1 MARGRG
7 KGVSIPVM
15 YITRIRLENIRG
27 FGELDLDL
35 RGRDGQARLR
45 TLIIGKNGTS
55 KTTVLR
61 AIALGLCDLADA
73 NALLAEPIGA
83 FVSAGARA
91 GSIEVVL
98 EGEDDLGPHHL
109 FTEILK
115 EEGKESV
122 FNRDSN
128 RSVHPR
134 FVCGYGA
141 GRHGVGPDTG
151 RDYRIADSVYT
162 LFDYRRTLLDPELT
176 LRRLQDFLGTAKYEA
191 ALRGIKNAL
200 GLSAEDEIRLPPG
213 GGVELSGPMIGG
225 TIRLEGWAD
234 GYRMTFSWLLDL
246 YGWAMRAAR
255 ITRSGGILGIVLVDE
270 VDQHLHPSMQAEIL
284 PRLSA
289 VLPEIQL
296 IATTHSPLVALDAK
310 PEELVVLRREGGQ
323 VVAEQSVPDF
333 SGYSAEDMLVD
344 ERLFDTNPYAPE
356 MRETLSRYRS
366 LAAIPK
372 AERGAAQTRE
382 LRDLALDI
390 EARPLPESREGD
402 MVRELKR
409 LIDKHGL

>member
-1 MARGRG
+1 
-7 KGVSIPVM
+7 M
-15 YITRIRLENIRG
+15 YIARIRLLNLRG
-27 FGELDLDL
+27 FRELDLDL
-35 RGRDGQARLR
+35 RGPDGRSRMR
-45 TLIIGKNGTS
+45 TLIIGKNGTC

-61 AIALGLCDLADA
+61 AIALGVCDISDG
-73 NALLAEPIGA
+73 NALLAEPIGGLLSEGA
-83 FVSAGARA
+83 DAGA
-91 GSIEVVL
+91 IHIYL
-98 EGEDDLGPHHL
+98 EGGVGRKSDLE
-109 FTEILK
+109 TQIRRSN
-115 EEGKESV
+115 GKDGIPIQRAR
-122 FNRDSN
+122 N
-128 RSVHPR
+128 HKQL

-141 GRHGVGPDTG
+141 GRYGVGPDTG
-151 RDYRIADSVYT
+151 REYRIADSVYT

-191 ALRGIKNAL
+191 ALGGIKNAL
-200 GLSAEDEIRLPPG
+200 GLSAEDEIRLPAG
-213 GGVELSGPMIGG
+213 GGIELSGPTIGG

-234 GYRMTFSWLLDL
+234 GYRLTFSWLLDL
-246 YGWAMRAAR
+246 YGWAMRADR
-255 ITRSGGILGIVLVDE
+255 ITPSGGIRGIVLVDE

-289 VLPEIQL
+289 ALPEVQL
-296 IATTHSPLVALDAK
+296 FATTHSPLVALDAR

-333 SGYSAEDMLVD
+333 SGYSAEDMLAD
-344 ERLFDTNPYAPE
+344 ERLFDTDPYAPE

-372 AERGAAQTRE
+372 GQRGAAQTRE